1 MKNGAEKTEHQSLAG
16 AAKHEVVKYIA
27 VERGIAKQLA
37 AAEHGA
43 ANIGSA
49 KDGAASMGQQTSS
62 GEACH

>member
-16 AAKHEVVKYIA
+16 APAKNEVVKYIA
-27 VERGIAKQLA
+27 VERGVAKQL

-43 ANIGSA
+43 ATIGSV

-62 GEACH
+62 VEACH